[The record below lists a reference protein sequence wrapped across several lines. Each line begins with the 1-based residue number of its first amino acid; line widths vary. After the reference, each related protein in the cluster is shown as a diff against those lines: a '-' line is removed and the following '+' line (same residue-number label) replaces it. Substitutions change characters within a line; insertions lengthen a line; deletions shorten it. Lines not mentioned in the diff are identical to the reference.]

1 MNELYKKILNYA
13 TFMHRGLVRED
24 NTPYI
29 EHPKRVAEYIKSLDN
44 LDNDN
49 LIYAALLHDTIEDTD
64 ATYKELELLFGQDIA
79 NLVFEVTTDAK
90 EKNKIGKLNYL
101 KDKVLKI
108 SDDALILKLS
118 DRLDNVRDLVNA
130 NKDFQIKYSNETY
143 ELIKHLIQNRKLNNI
158 HQKICREI
166 MLKLVEYNNLSE
178 DNINDL
184 QTMIEKLDSLVL
196 KRSIEEK

>member
-44 LDNDN
+44 LNNDN

-130 NKDFQIKYSNETY
+130 NNNFQIKYSNETY

-184 QTMIEKLDSLVL
+184 HTMIEKLDSLVL
-196 KRSIEEK
+196 KRSLEDK

>member
-101 KDKVLKI
+101 KDKVLQI

-196 KRSIEEK
+196 KRSLEDK